1 MTQES
6 MSRQLSFSLL
16 LPCWPPLILL
26 DLPNLDQ
33 TPWGSADL
41 EYSWKFLWVLCP
53 DGNHPGV
60 KKSFHG
66 FNEFSCYKLSPCF
79 LVYPKKVQTTAKV
92 FMVSPKTE
100 HTPPQDMGQPKGTSA
115 SLSDDSH
122 PTLRAPTPMK
132 PAGLLQPA
140 SSPCLPASVSTLAL
154 AEGWSSCRVA
164 PQVPLTWALEWTLAR
179 EEEQVQTQPNQIWF

>member
-1 MTQES
+1 

-16 LPCWPPLILL
+16 LPCWLPLILL